1 MSGGRCQEGKSEC
14 SCPNGGEAFFL
25 MKVSNTLE
33 HWLGVMNSP
42 FTAGELL
49 VMNSFHVF
57 SLKCFNKING

>member
-1 MSGGRCQEGKSEC
+1 MEANARKERVSV
-14 SCPNGGEAFFL
+14 PVPMAGEAFFL

-33 HWLGVMNSP
+33 HWLGVMNSL

-49 VMNSFHVF
+49 VMSSFHVF

>member
-1 MSGGRCQEGKSEC
+1 ME
-14 SCPNGGEAFFL
+14 EADARKERVSVPVPMAERHFL